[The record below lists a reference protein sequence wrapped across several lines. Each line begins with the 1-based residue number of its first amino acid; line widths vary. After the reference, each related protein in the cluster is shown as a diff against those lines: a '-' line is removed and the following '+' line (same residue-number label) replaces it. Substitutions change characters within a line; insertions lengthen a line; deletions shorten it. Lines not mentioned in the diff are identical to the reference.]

1 MHVSSGRWLLGL
13 GLALTT
19 AVLWGLLPIKLKPV
33 LASMDPITVTWYRL
47 ISAGLVLLVWL
58 AARKRLPSF
67 RKLDGRYWLLAVAII
82 GLVLNYV
89 AYLMGLK
96 RLSAG
101 TTQLVIQL
109 APIFLLLGSVV
120 IYREEFSRAQQIG
133 LLVLLTGF
141 ALFFNQRWVE
151 LLTSLT
157 QYTAGILIM
166 VFAALTWA
174 FYGLAQ
180 KQLLTQWS
188 SVQIMMVI
196 YLGCASLLTPW
207 AEPAQLLELNTVQ
220 LWLLLACCLNTLVA
234 YGAFAEAL
242 AHWQAS
248 RVSATLA
255 VTPLITFACAA
266 VGSLIWPLWITAEPL
281 NVLAYTGAAL
291 VALGSAQTAL
301 DFRRVLQNRRLK
313 RELKLAQLQSEKG
326 AH

>member
-67 RKLDGRYWLLAVAII
+67 SKLDGRYWLLAVAII

-207 AEPAQLLELNTVQ
+207 AEPAQLFELNTVQ

-248 RVSATLA
+248 RVSAMLA

-313 RELKLAQLQSEKG
+313 RELKLAALQSEKG